1 MNCGV
6 EDGLFLFEI
15 ISCFEKR
22 DRSFFR
28 VPDGDCRESPSC
40 VFFTRQIFFLCPQ
53 FCHLSSASE

>member
-40 VFFTRQIFFLCPQ
+40 VFLQDRFF
-53 FCHLSSASE
+53 FVSAVLSFIVCV